1 MILLQGGNGQGKSN
15 LLEAIYLLAIAK
27 SPRTSTDRELIR
39 QHSIHKELFT
49 SVTAIAKRDGERL
62 RLQINIKGVP
72 VGEERNRDSRNAS
85 PQRNS
90 LEGISVQKYIRVN
103 GTPRRASGLIGQ
115 LNAVM
120 FSAEDMELVYG
131 PPSLRRRY
139 MDILLSQI
147 DPHYLRSLQRYQR
160 VVYQRNHLLK
170 RIREGSSKIE
180 ELTFWDDQLV
190 SEGKYIMN
198 RRLRTIRELSE
209 LSAPIHQELTSN
221 GERIALEYQP
231 SVDVNEASTEDALA
245 QQLWQAINARRQR
258 EIAQGATVSGPH
270 RDDLQL
276 LIDGMDAR
284 TYASRGQSRTLV
296 VAMKLAEAQYLSGQ
310 RQQRPILLLDD
321 VLSELDSTRR
331 VQILHRVS
339 QYEQCFITTADAEA
353 IEKRFLLKMTR
364 FFLRS
369 RRLETVERP
378 SVADTG

>member
-1 MILLQGGNGQGKSN
+1 M
-15 LLEAIYLLAIAK
+15 LEAIYLLAIAK

-190 SEGKYIMN
+190 SEGRYIMN

-369 RRLETVERP
+369 GRLETVERP